1 MTLGFRP
8 VALVSAYQAAETVE
22 PVVRGILLHVPCVL
36 VVDDGSTDATAMRA
50 AQARAQVLSLPEN
63 SGKGSA
69 IRAGLARLLA
79 SDATHVAF
87 VDSDGQ
93 HDPRDLPTLLQAARE
108 GDDFV
113 IGSRMARP
121 EETPTVR
128 YRTNEIGSRILSRM
142 TGHEV
147 EDGQSGYRVISADLL
162 RRLKL
167 SARGYLIETEILLKA
182 APFVSAFCHVPVRA
196 IYGGRSHYRPFVDTW
211 VISWGAVYYKV
222 FETD

>member
-1 MTLGFRP
+1 MP
-8 VALVSAYQAAETVE
+8 AYQAAETVE
-22 PVVRGILLHVPCVL
+22 PVIRGILLHVPRVL
-36 VVDDGSTDATAMRA
+36 VVDDGSADATAIRA

-93 HDPRDLPTLLQAARE
+93 HDPRDLPMLLQAARE

-121 EETPTVR
+121 EETPAVR
-128 YRTNEIGSRILSRM
+128 YRTNEIGRASCR
-142 TGHEV
+142 E
-147 EDGQSGYRVISADLL
+147 RV
-162 RRLKL
+162 
-167 SARGYLIETEILLKA
+167 
-182 APFVSAFCHVPVRA
+182 
-196 IYGGRSHYRPFVDTW
+196 
-211 VISWGAVYYKV
+211 
-222 FETD
+222 